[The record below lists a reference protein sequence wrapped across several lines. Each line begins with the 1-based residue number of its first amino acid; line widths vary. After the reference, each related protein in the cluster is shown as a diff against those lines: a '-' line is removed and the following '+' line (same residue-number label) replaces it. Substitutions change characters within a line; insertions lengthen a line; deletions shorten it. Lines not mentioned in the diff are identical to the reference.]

1 MTKDLL
7 INNWRNCLIEIE
19 KGVSSEEFNK
29 WIRPMKASSFD
40 GATLQLAVPSKE
52 WAEYFDKHFLSTIK
66 EVLRKQFDG
75 IKSLRYILEPVIK
88 DQPTDLPTKVPTFN
102 TQHSTQAIHNPFV
115 VPGLKKIVIDPQL
128 NFDYSFDNFIGGNC
142 NHLARVTG
150 MAIAKNPG
158 AAAFNPF
165 FIHGDSG
172 LGKTHL
178 VQAIGI
184 EIKKNTPDLN
194 VLYVSM
200 NQFLDQ
206 FTTSTRKKEVNNFI
220 NFYQLVDVLIIDDIH
235 ELAGRPGTQSVLFSI
250 FNHLQ
255 LTGKQLIFT
264 CDKAPS
270 ELKDIE
276 NRLITRFKW
285 GITVSIDKPDYQ
297 TKVKIIESKAHNL
310 HLTIPKDV
318 TDFMAKNIMGSVR
331 EIEGVISSFVAYSSY
346 LKREPSLSLAKEIMK
361 SYVTPSIC
369 DVAKEVTIEN
379 IQLAVCDFYKIAK
392 TDFYSTKRTREI
404 AFARQLAMFLSK
416 EMTTMS
422 LKAIG
427 KAIGGKTHATV
438 LHAHKT
444 ITNRLETSKEFVS
457 ELETIRNIIESV

>member
-7 INNWRNCLIEIE
+7 INNWRNCLTQIE
-19 KGVSSEEFNK
+19 KDLSSEEFNK
-29 WIRPMKASSFD
+29 WIRPVKASSFD
-40 GATLQLAVPSKE
+40 GATLLLAVPSKE
-52 WAEYFDKHFLSTIK
+52 WAEYIEKHFLSTIK
-66 EVLRKQFDG
+66 QVLKKEFDG
-75 IKSLRYILEPVIK
+75 IRSLRYVLEPVTTQQVN
-88 DQPTDLPTKVPTFN
+88 DMATKVPTFN
-102 TQHSTQAIHNPFV
+102 TQHNTQAIQNPFV
-115 VPGLKKIVIDPQL
+115 VPGLKKMVIDPQL
-128 NFDYSFDNFIGGNC
+128 NFDYNFDNFIGGSC

-184 EIKKNTPDLN
+184 EIKKNSPDMN

-200 NQFLDQ
+200 NKFLDQ
-206 FTTSTRKKEVNNFI
+206 FTTATRKKEVNNFVK
-220 NFYQLVDVLIIDDIH
+220 FYQLVDVLIIDDIH
-235 ELAGRPGTQSVLFSI
+235 ELTGRPGTQSVLFSI

-255 LTGKQLIFT
+255 LTNKQLIFT

-297 TKVKIIESKAHNL
+297 TKIKIIESKAANL
-310 HLTIPKDV
+310 HLTIPREV
-318 TDFMAKNIMGSVR
+318 ADFMAKTITGSVR
-331 EIEGVISSFVAYSSY
+331 EIEGVISSLVAYSSF
-346 LKREPSLSLAKEIMK
+346 LKREPSLALAKEIMK
-361 SYVTPSIC
+361 SYNVPSEVT
-369 DVAKEVTIEN
+369 KEVTIEN
-379 IQLAVCDFYKIAK
+379 IQMAVCDYYKVAK
-392 TDFYSTKRTREI
+392 ADFYSKKRTHEI
-404 AFARQLAMFLSK
+404 AFARQLAMYLSK
-416 EMTTMS
+416 EMTSMS

-427 KAIGGKTHATV
+427 AAIGGKTHATV

-444 ITNRLETSKEFVS
+444 IVNRIETSREFTA
-457 ELETIRNIIESV
+457 ELESIKSIIESV

>member
-7 INNWRNCLIEIE
+7 INNWRNCLTEIQ
-19 KGVSSEEFNK
+19 KDISASEFEK
-29 WIRPMKASSFD
+29 WIRPIKADSFD
-40 GATLQLAVPSKE
+40 GATLLLAVPSKE
-52 WAEYFDKHFLSTIK
+52 CAEYIDKNILSLIK
-66 EVLRKQFDG
+66 QALKKEFSG
-75 IKSLRYILEPVIK
+75 IKSLRYILEPITSAQVAEMAR
-88 DQPTDLPTKVPTFN
+88 KVPTFN

-115 VPGLKKIVIDPQL
+115 VPGQKKIIIDPQL
-128 NFDYSFDNFIGGNC
+128 NFDYNFESFIGGSC

-165 FIHGDSG
+165 FVHGDSG

-184 EIKKNTPDLN
+184 EIKKNSPDMN

-206 FTTSTRKKEVNNFI
+206 YTTAARKKEVNNFVK
-220 NFYQLVDVLIIDDIH
+220 FYQLVDVLIIDDIH
-235 ELAGRPGTQSVLFSI
+235 ELSSKPGTQSVLFSI

-285 GITVSIDKPDYQ
+285 GITVNVEKPDFA
-297 TKVKIIESKAHNL
+297 TKVKIIESKSVNL
-310 HLTIPKDV
+310 HLRIPTDV
-318 TDFMAKNIMGSVR
+318 IEFIAKNVIGSVR
-331 EIEGVISSFVAYSSY
+331 EIEGVISSFVAYSSF
-346 LKREPSLSLAKEIMK
+346 LKKEPTLTLAKEIMK
-361 SYVTPSIC
+361 SYITTAPSE
-369 DVAKEVTIEN
+369 VPKEVAIDN
-379 IQLAVCDFYKIAK
+379 IQIAVCDHCKITK
-392 TDFYSTKRTREI
+392 SEFYSKKRTHEI
-404 AFARQLAMFLSK
+404 AFARQVAMYLCK

-427 KAIGGKTHATV
+427 SAIGGKTHATV

-444 ITNRLETSKEFVS
+444 IINRLETNKEFKS
-457 ELETIRNIIESV
+457 ELESIREVLASV